1 MFRRNRPAATVE
13 SRFPRPS
20 EKEPLVD
27 AKRREVLKTGGGVLA
42 LAAAAGII
50 KPGDALAQEWNK
62 AAFDT
67 KGVAETVKALG
78 GSGSALSSAIEITAP
93 DIAENG
99 AVVPVAVES
108 KLPKTQ
114 AIAILIEK
122 NPSTLSAEF
131 EIPAGTD
138 PFVSTRVKMGETSNV
153 YALVIADGKYFHAV
167 KEIKVTIGGCGG

>member
-1 MFRRNRPAATVE
+1 M
-13 SRFPRPS
+13 
-20 EKEPLVD
+20 D
-27 AKRREVLKTGGGVLA
+27 ARRREVLKAGGGAGALA
-42 LAAAAGII
+42 LAVAAGLI
-50 KPGDALAQEWNK
+50 KPGEALAQEWNK
-62 AAFDT
+62 AAFET
-67 KGVAETVKALG
+67 KSVAETVKALG
-78 GSGSALSSAIEITAP
+78 GSGSALSNAIEIAAP

-99 AVVPVAVES
+99 AVVPIAVES

-122 NPSTLSAEF
+122 NPNTLSAEF
-131 EIPAGTD
+131 DIPSGTD